1 MKKFLTFLNVI
12 FLTLSIT
19 FTCMSAND
27 TKFPTQMGATVNDTL
42 PISTGWNLVSVP
54 LATQN
59 VFNLETLLRGKASIA
74 WKFTTAENGDGTW
87 ESWLPGDTQKSLQ
100 AGEGIFVGIHPD
112 RGSSVLE
119 FSGENS
125 ENFIQFKDRK
135 FLAGKWYLLGYPTSL
150 SVNEIK
156 TLYPN
161 SVIYIYEGGAYRLLS
176 NGETVNKG
184 QGFWF
189 KVYSTTTTTSSSSSS
204 AMSSSSSSVIQN
216 SSSSFSSIGQSSSS
230 SSSSL
235 NHSSSSSSIP
245 NQDLEFVLT
254 IQGTSGNNYLLYSG
268 SGAIQ
273 LNNIIV
279 RLNGTVHGPDEDTGA
294 MITVQISGVD
304 DLASGTFTLTST
316 TTEGTFTYTDST
328 GTAGYLPISIPSGQ
342 TFNIPSTL
350 NLDGEGYTGTVTF
363 TFEIYTSLGLVQRT
377 TTVTYY

>member
-19 FTCMSAND
+19 FTYMSAND
-27 TKFPTQMGATVNDTL
+27 TKFPTQMGVTVNDTL

-100 AGEGIFVGIHPD
+100 AGDGIFIGIHPD
-112 RGSSVLE
+112 RGSSILE
-119 FSGENS
+119 FSGESS
-125 ENFIQFKDRK
+125 ENFIQFKDQK
-135 FLAGKWYLLGYPTSL
+135 FLVGKWYLLGYPTSL

-161 SVIYIYEGGAYRLLS
+161 SVIYIYEGGAYRLLT

-189 KVYSTTTTTSSSSSS
+189 KVYSTITITSSSSSS

-216 SSSSFSSIGQSSSS
+216 SSSSSSSLNYSSSS
-230 SSSSL
+230 SSAS
-235 NHSSSSSSIP
+235 
-245 NQDLEFVLT
+245 NQDLESVLT
-254 IQGTSGNNYLLYSG
+254 LQGTSGNNYLLYSG
-268 SGAIQ
+268 TGAIQ

-279 RLNGTVHGPDEDTGA
+279 RLNGTLRGPDEDTGA
-294 MITVQISGVD
+294 MITVSISGVD

-316 TTEGTFTYTDST
+316 TTEGTFTYTDAT

-342 TFNIPSTL
+342 TFNIPSAL

-363 TFEIYTSLGLVQRT
+363 TFEIYTSLGLLQRT